1 MTIRVDIIN
10 VTNLVNVV
18 EKLEDMIIDLHK
30 DKTQEEKDD
39 LNLTLANILEEND
52 CYDLVRKCKGW
63 GEDINDN

>member
-52 CYDLVRKCKGW
+52 CYDLVRKCKNW
-63 GEDINDN
+63 EEDINDN